1 MRWSLFFLFA
11 SYILLPT
18 SNAIPTPAQVDLDGI
33 TYTDSNPNKELLKAG
48 SKIVPQPQRGSLGA
62 SILGPQNIPLEL
74 QNADL
79 LAPPT
84 TDHGSVPNFKWPFS
98 LSHSKLKKGGWSRE
112 QNGQRLQCYDVLLQ
126 AWLMRSIV
134 GNMPSATDI
143 AGRLSSSLVLYL
155 SRHP

>member
-1 MRWSLFFLFA
+1 MNWSLFFLFA
-11 SYILLPT
+11 SYVLLPT
-18 SNAIPTPAQVDLDGI
+18 VSAIPTPIEVDLDRDPNGI
-33 TYTDSNPNKELLKAG
+33 PYTDSNPNEELWHAG

-98 LSHSKLKKGGWSRE
+98 LSHSKLNKGGWSRG
-112 QNGQRLQCYDVLLQ
+112 QNGQRFQCYDHVLLQ
-126 AWLMRSIV
+126 
-134 GNMPSATDI
+134 G
-143 AGRLSSSLVLYL
+143 
-155 SRHP
+155 